1 LTQLDD
7 FDTYLRLV
15 QAGEPELE
23 KNAFLVDLARGR
35 DVLDIGCIDHSAS
48 TALELGD
55 AWLHK
60 QVKDVAKRLVGLDML
75 ESEAATL
82 RELGYDIRI
91 GDAEGFSLGERF
103 DLVIAGDLI
112 EHLANPGLF
121 LRSVRD
127 HLTPEGQL
135 VITTPNPFN
144 IEQAGLIGRRSGI
157 AVNPEHVLWLD
168 PVTAHRLVR
177 RCGFSVAGFH
187 WLHTRFAFP
196 LSERRR
202 VRGALVRG
210 ADFLGR
216 RRAMWRRDF
225 ALVLRPAA

>member
-1 LTQLDD
+1 MTRLDD
-7 FDTYLRLV
+7 FDTYLRHV
-15 QAGEPELE
+15 QAGGPELE

-55 AWLHK
+55 SWLHK
-60 QVKDVAKRLVGLDML
+60 QVKDAARRLVGLDML
-75 ESEAATL
+75 ETEAAAL

-91 GDAEGFSLGERF
+91 GDAERFLLGEQF

-112 EHLANPGLF
+112 EHLANPGMF
-121 LRSVRD
+121 LGSVRE
-127 HLTPEGQL
+127 HLTPKGHL

-144 IEQAGLIGRRSGI
+144 IEQAGLIGRRAGV

-177 RCGFSVAGFH
+177 RCGYSVTDFQ
-187 WLHTRFAFP
+187 WLRTRFAFP

-225 ALVLRPAA
+225 ALVLQPAP